1 MAFGCYRKGS
11 RAERELIA
19 KFLENG
25 YSVIRSAGSGSGTP
39 SPDILVFK
47 AGKQFGFECK
57 AWDKPNL
64 LLDKEQFLNLK
75 KWEENTGMT
84 TLVAWRLPREG
95 WLFIYLSVFAE
106 QEKSF
111 TVSRKTAELLNVKI
125 EQLLK

>member
-1 MAFGCYRKGS
+1 MVFGCYRKGS

-19 KFLENG
+19 MFLEKG

-39 SPDILVFK
+39 SPDILTFK

-57 AWDKPNL
+57 AWDKSNL
-64 LLDKEQFLNLK
+64 GLDKEQFNNLK

-95 WLFIYLSVFAE
+95 WFFIYLSAFEE
-106 QEKSF
+106 QGKSF
-111 TVSRKTAELLNVKI
+111 TVSRKTAELLNVKFD
-125 EQLLK
+125 ELVK